1 MVCSSLAMT
10 GAARPHM
17 WYYYSGDNFGRK
29 EPQLVSFYERDEKEP
44 VVWEHRRG
52 DYVITLWRT
61 VDVGSFYERDEVT
74 SWDKLRVRYQ
84 GKTVCKVQGGN
95 WVDTARCCP
104 ERAVIKIWRYDDLV
118 YLGLF
123 NGTSIDVEAIHF
135 AALPAP
141 GCAHEFT
148 GEMSHKIRAANLSLK
163 TDLIK
168 RLQNAADRPIERIVS
183 HRDTRLDLDDEHNW
197 YYEVKFRGWSEVVN
211 EELNERDA
219 LYFGNKLVRDY
230 QRKLRSQE
238 KEQARKLGG

>member
-1 MVCSSLAMT
+1 MT

-104 ERAVIKIWRYDDLV
+104 SKNRTNRPKVSRKCTGIWDICDWQDQSY
-118 YLGLF
+118 G
-123 NGTSIDVEAIHF
+123 SH
-135 AALPAP
+135 
-141 GCAHEFT
+141 GCVCWKSASPH
-148 GEMSHKIRAANLSLK
+148 HRSL
-163 TDLIK
+163 
-168 RLQNAADRPIERIVS
+168 Q
-183 HRDTRLDLDDEHNW
+183 
-197 YYEVKFRGWSEVVN
+197 
-211 EELNERDA
+211 
-219 LYFGNKLVRDY
+219 
-230 QRKLRSQE
+230 
-238 KEQARKLGG
+238 